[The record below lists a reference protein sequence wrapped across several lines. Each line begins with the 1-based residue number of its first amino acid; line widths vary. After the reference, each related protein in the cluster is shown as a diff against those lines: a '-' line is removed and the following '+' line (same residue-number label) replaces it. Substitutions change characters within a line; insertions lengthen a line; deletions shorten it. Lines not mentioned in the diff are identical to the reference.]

1 MDRIQNFCDTVMI
14 EAMEGP
20 LEAWNK
26 TMLKIGSKSNSAR
39 KKIKKKIDQKKAE
52 KEAEKGEETLE

>member
-1 MDRIQNFCDTVMI
+1 MDRIQNFYDTVMSD
-14 EAMEGP
+14 AMEGP

-26 TMLKIGSKSNSAR
+26 TMLKIGSKSNSDR

-52 KEAEKGEETLE
+52 KGEETLE